1 SDDRRVVHVGTR
13 RVVVDEAPA
22 PGQQAR
28 VLHALHRLP
37 DPALRDGG
45 CRRGHAIAHSLSF
58 PARTDGSQPSAT
70 RQGARGT
77 RRRPRRHHVAP
88 RAAPVAVIG
97 IPPRFAPHSPPPSG
111 SRRASSRR
119 STARPGTVFA
129 LLVREARMKPNDIT
143 DGGRAWRQQDS
154 VRQPGGTSRKR
165 RRPQSALVVAATG
178 LLLARWFGHPAREG
192 VASIAIGAILMTVSF
207 LLARET
213 LGLLTGE
220 SADPGTIR
228 SIRAIAEADPS
239 VARVGQAL
247 TALRAR
253 RRRPQP
259 RALLPPRSIDGR
271 GGRRHRPS
279 RAQ

>member
-1 SDDRRVVHVGTR
+1 
-13 RVVVDEAPA
+13 
-22 PGQQAR
+22 
-28 VLHALHRLP
+28 
-37 DPALRDGG
+37 
-45 CRRGHAIAHSLSF
+45 
-58 PARTDGSQPSAT
+58 
-70 RQGARGT
+70 
-77 RRRPRRHHVAP
+77 
-88 RAAPVAVIG
+88 
-97 IPPRFAPHSPPPSG
+97 
-111 SRRASSRR
+111 
-119 STARPGTVFA
+119 
-129 LLVREARMKPNDIT
+129 MKPNDIT

-178 LLLARWFGHPAREG
+178 LLLARWSGHPARDG

-247 TALRAR
+247 TAHFGPDDVVLNLELFFRPDRSMAEVAAAIDRLERRIRERHPEMTYVFIGAEALSPTIGGQASAR
-253 RRRPQP
+253 WRRPRRP
-259 RALLPPRSIDGR
+259 PGRADGR
-271 GGRRHRPS
+271 SH
-279 RAQ
+279 